1 MVWVAALLA
10 IAWGL
15 PNSQQIIGWFKTR
28 VVAHAGAYTAQS
40 RSWCMLGALS
50 VLISFLAMIN
60 GSRGVSEFIYF
71 NF

>member
-1 MVWVAALLA
+1 MARAVPYV
-10 IAWGL
+10 
-15 PNSQQIIGWFKTR
+15 
-28 VVAHAGAYTAQS
+28 AQS

-50 VLISFLAMIN
+50 VLISLLAVVN